1 MEYIKLSYH
10 HLNFEDRTALM
21 LESRKEGFSARK
33 FAELIK
39 RHPSTIYRELKRNSI
54 NDVYQARYASDN
66 TFARRRRGH
75 RKLKIDS
82 ILWKF
87 IVEAIRCLWSPQQIA
102 KRLKTFPDLDQT
114 MNVSHTTIYSTIRAL
129 PKGELKKDLLSCLRH
144 ENKKRKAN
152 GEPKKDS
159 ILQDIKTIHERP
171 AEVQERKIP
180 GHWEADLIK
189 GKDNKSSIATLIER
203 NTRLCILATL
213 PDAKAESVRKA
224 LTEALK
230 YLPAELRKTLTYDRG
245 REMSEHKILE
255 EDLGI
260 DVYFCDPH
268 SPWQKG
274 TCENM
279 NGLIRQYLP
288 KGIDLNQAD
297 QHYLNQ
303 VAMSLNTRPRKA
315 LDWLTPLEKFAQL
328 DMLYYSFKYPKM
340 GYFGF
345 WRWCLDM
352 NINHQLKF
360 SFLDF
365 LSNQTF
371 FNSEFKN
378 IRAEFIKYSPEYE
391 PKRFYSKIYII
402 FRELVSQNLIFMDT
416 SNCTYK
422 YSSNYS
428 KKDIC
433 DLISQL
439 KSLEVENCLSM
450 EYTRVNENI
459 SDLFQEL
466 SIYKKYL
473 IKFPKCSELINRF
486 IDQKE
491 SEIHLLSYELK
502 ALRNLLEAE

>member
-1 MEYIKLSYH
+1 MSYH

-54 NDVYQARYASDN
+54 NDVYQAQYASDN

-328 DMLYYSFKYPKM
+328 VDYHMAFETVARPNN
-340 GYFGF
+340 FP
-345 WRWCLDM
+345 
-352 NINHQLKF
+352 NINVQKPNGIN
-360 SFLDF
+360 LDDIAARYKRKAENKKNVDGILAF
-365 LSNQTF
+365 ASLSMPKDALNKLVTDVTKAGGVVVF
-371 FNSEFKN
+371 RGFKDGNYMEMAKAISQIGVKSAN
-378 IRAEFIKYSPEYE
+378 IQINPNAFKQYRVDSVPAIVLVKPRAEENLDEEGCVLPENH
-391 PKRFYSKIYII
+391 SKI
-402 FRELVSQNLIFMDT
+402 T
-416 SNCTYK
+416 G
-422 YSSNYS
+422 
-428 KKDIC
+428 DI
-433 DLISQL
+433 
-439 KSLEVENCLSM
+439 SLEYALEQM
-450 EYTRVNENI
+450 EKKETA
-459 SDLFQEL
+459 EL
-466 SIYKKYL
+466 SQIAKRYL
-473 IKFPKCSELINRF
+473 TF
-486 IDQKE
+486 
-491 SEIHLLSYELK
+491 LK
-502 ALRNLLEAE
+502 GANQ